1 MNNVIARKVE
11 LTTSWQ
17 ALASVK
23 TVASVTVTAPTYNSG
38 NVLLKGDTGDE
49 VPLEPGE
56 WHVLKHVNLA
66 AIEAKGTV
74 GNIVTVVGGTW

>member
-17 ALASVK
+17 ALADET
-23 TVASVTVTAPTYNSG
+23 TVASVTITAPTYNAG
-38 NVLLKGDTGDE
+38 HVILKGDTSDE

-56 WHVLKHVNLA
+56 WHKFEHVNLA
-66 AIEAKGTV
+66 AIEVKGTA
-74 GNIVTVVGGTW
+74 GDIVTVVGGTW

>member
-1 MNNVIARKVE
+1 MNNVIARKITVS
-11 LTTSWQ
+11 TSWQ
-17 ALASVK
+17 ALASEP

-56 WHVLKHVNLA
+56 WHEFKSVNLA
-66 AIEAKGTV
+66 DIEVKGTADDT
-74 GNIVTVVGGTW
+74 ITLVGGTW